1 MIKTTDKT
9 GSIKLDKNKNRYWEL
24 AHKRYFFRRDLKRD
38 KDLIRGGRVPATNGL
53 AIESANRGL
62 EQQAKVMAALSSV
75 VMMDRRNFREALS
88 KI

>member
-38 KDLIRGGRVPATNGL
+38 KDLISLRSDGREFQLLIASRLKVP
-53 AIESANRGL
+53 IGL
-62 EQQAKVMAALSSV
+62 EQ
-75 VMMDRRNFREALS
+75 
-88 KI
+88 